1 VDTLIKKLVELETI
15 KKLIFTNNQR
25 KLMKYHYKYLNFEN
39 PEETLDYLNSIQEK
53 QVIEND
59 IFDKEEIQID
69 KDLNLVNDFNKYYN
83 F

>member
-1 VDTLIKKLVELETI
+1 
-15 KKLIFTNNQR
+15 
-25 KLMKYHYKYLNFEN
+25 MKYHYKYLNFEN

>member
-1 VDTLIKKLVELETI
+1 MDTLIKKLVELETI